1 MSSALLNYLVTDDLT
16 VLLGLIAATVFLV
29 NNLYKPQPLVHPIL
43 LGRQSDVGRARNP
56 GESAIYRNYGT
67 GLMGRFPMRPGKDIH
82 ILADMV
88 RPENEA
94 PRTLWTSKLTNH
106 TLQDRI
112 AAVGTGLIRL
122 ANLKPSES
130 TVLLLLNDSL
140 EFILTDLALASHSI
154 VSYTLSSANLVSS
167 VLDSHRPSAIVTHSF
182 MLSSILELIYDS
194 DERDVQ
200 YTIIL
205 VDEPDNRTLAS
216 VASNISVLKF
226 SDIEREGVRVQ
237 KILSPIPNPSDV
249 LSISLYEG
257 ANGLIQGAQLTHENI
272 TAGVAAIHALLPASH
287 TFSAL
292 DTIASAHSLSTAYG
306 RAVAYTAVY
315 EGVSFATLRSSNV
328 YSRPDQEDA
337 VTLDVKDLTDCKR
350 YPIPFPTVLFMKPE
364 HLRESTKE
372 ILKHA
377 AKALLLY
384 QFGWRHKVA
393 GVTDGFLTRESLWD
407 RMVFDNARAKVLGN
421 ISATTR
427 AVFVSGGPFEADL
440 MTPARIAYSVPI
452 INVLSHPLV
461 AGPVLASH
469 AFDLQD
475 FPSQKSQSGAS
486 LSAHTGPPGVN
497 VEVKL
502 VGVDDDAVESGSDPV
517 GVLFARGPPVAKVL
531 NVEGLEGSYVDVSKT
546 ASNDEDDGWTGL
558 GIRAKMQTNGAMVEM
573 VD

>member
-1 MSSALLNYLVTDDLT
+1 
-16 VLLGLIAATVFLV
+16 LGF
-29 NNLYKPQPLVHPIL
+29 
-43 LGRQSDVGRARNP
+43 
-56 GESAIYRNYGT
+56 
-67 GLMGRFPMRPGKDIH
+67 
-82 ILADMV
+82 
-88 RPENEA
+88 
-94 PRTLWTSKLTNH
+94 
-106 TLQDRI
+106 QD
-112 AAVGTGLIRL
+112 
-122 ANLKPSES
+122 
-130 TVLLLLNDSL
+130 
-140 EFILTDLALASHSI
+140 
-154 VSYTLSSANLVSS
+154 
-167 VLDSHRPSAIVTHSF
+167 
-182 MLSSILELIYDS
+182 
-194 DERDVQ
+194 
-200 YTIIL
+200 
-205 VDEPDNRTLAS
+205 
-216 VASNISVLKF
+216 
-226 SDIEREGVRVQ
+226 
-237 KILSPIPNPSDV
+237 PSDV
-249 LSISLYEG
+249 FSISLYEG
-257 ANGLIQGAQLTHENI
+257 ANGLLQGAQLTHENI

-328 YSRPDQEDA
+328 YSRPEQEDA
-337 VTLDVKDLTDCKR
+337 VSLDVKDLTDCKR
-350 YPIPFPTVLFMKPE
+350 YPIPFPTILFMKPE

-377 AKALLLY
+377 AKASLLY
-384 QFGWRHKVA
+384 QFGWRHKAA

-427 AVFVSGGPFEADL
+427 AVFVSGGMSFSAHRPRIDFLTLLVTGPFEADL
-440 MTPARIAYSVPI
+440 MTPARIAYSVPV

-461 AGPVLASH
+461 TGPVLASH

-475 FPSQKSQSGAS
+475 FPSQKSQSGTS
-486 LSAHTGPPGVN
+486 LPAHTGPPGVN

-517 GVLFARGPPVAKVL
+517 GVLFVRGPPVAKVL
-531 NVEGLEGSYVDVSKT
+531 NVEGLEGSYVDVSKS